1 MLDSRE
7 KCISASPVRY
17 AQWIECFDIISERL
31 PDSGEFELLCSG
43 KCEDSAQSVTYLEN
57 QLIAAIN
64 SMMKQCI
71 SRFTRELQMYITFG
85 ETENIHI
92 PYVRFS
98 QRIKMCMFFRNLDFM
113 SVQFRRALEAS
124 VRSETEKFWKS
135 ACRGLYDSCI
145 QQPSPQLEDE
155 IHIIRR
161 IRLFRNE
168 DLL

>member
-1 MLDSRE
+1 MHISED

-17 AQWIECFDIISERL
+17 AQWIECFDIIRERL
-31 PDSGEFELLCSG
+31 PDSSEYELLCKG
-43 KCEDSAQSVTYLEN
+43 KCEDSARSAVYLEN
-57 QLIAAIN
+57 QLVAVIN
-64 SMMKQCI
+64 SMMQLCI
-71 SRFTRELQMYITFG
+71 NRFSRELQMYITFG

-98 QRIKMCMFFRNLDFM
+98 RRIKMCMFFRKLDFI
-113 SVQFRRALEAS
+113 SPRFRSELEAS
-124 VRSETEKFWKS
+124 VRSETERFWRS

-168 DLL
+168 D